1 MRPGMMIVTGIL
13 CVGLSFASAQEGTV
27 AKLVGTWEIMT
38 KGGLPPGS
46 TLTFSKDGKIVLM
59 FDHEGKPTKA
69 EGSYT
74 AKDNTISTKM
84 SFEEK
89 GVVKE
94 SVEVHKI
101 KKLTDTDLHTED
113 KDGKIDEFKKK

>member
-1 MRPGMMIVTGIL
+1 MMIVTGIL
-13 CVGLSFASAQEGTV
+13 CVGLSLAAAQEGTV
-27 AKLVGTWEIMT
+27 AKLIGTWEITT

-46 TLTFSKDGKIVLM
+46 TLTFSKDGKVVLT
-59 FDHEGKPTKA
+59 FDHEGKSTKA
-69 EGSYT
+69 EGAY
-74 AKDNTISTKM
+74 AVKDNTISTKM
-84 SFEEK
+84 SFDDK

>member
-1 MRPGMMIVTGIL
+1 MRRGMMIVTGIL
-13 CVGLSFASAQEGTV
+13 CVGLSLAAAQDGTA

-46 TLTFSKDGKIVLM
+46 TLTFSTDGKVVLT
-59 FDHEGKPTKA
+59 FDHEGKTAKA
-69 EGSYT
+69 EGTYT
-74 AKDNTISTKM
+74 LKDNTLSSKM
-84 SFEEK
+84 SFNDK